1 MKERLQKIIS
11 AHGVASRRAAEK
23 MILDGRVSVDGQVA
37 TLGMSA
43 DPARQSVEIDGQPLG
58 APPEH
63 VYIMLYKP
71 RGYVTTMSDDRGRSR
86 TVSTLVDCGAR
97 VYPAGRLDMASE
109 GLLIMTNDGEAALAL
124 THPRKLV
131 DKAYR
136 VTVDYADDAKIAALR
151 AMDELDGQTII
162 LPSVSVL
169 SQNGERWRIEI
180 IIHEGKNR
188 QIRRMCEQ
196 QGMVV
201 RRLKRVR
208 IGELK
213 LGMLSPG
220 EWRYLNSAEIDYLK
234 SLR

>member
-1 MKERLQKIIS
+1 
-11 AHGVASRRAAEK
+11 
-23 MILDGRVSVDGQVA
+23 MILDGRVSVDGEQA

-43 DPARQSVEIDGQPLG
+43 DPDAQTIEIDGLPLS

-71 RGYVTTMSDDRGRSR
+71 RGYVTTMSDERGRSR
-86 TVSTLVDCGAR
+86 TVGTLVDCGTR
-97 VYPAGRLDMASE
+97 VYPVGRLDMASE

-136 VTVDYADDAKIAALR
+136 VTVEPASDEKIAALA
-151 AMDELDGQTII
+151 AMGELDGERIV
-162 LPSVSVL
+162 PPGVDVL
-169 SQNGERWRIEI
+169 SRNGERWRIEMV
-180 IIHEGKNR
+180 IHEGKNR

-196 QGMVV
+196 QGMAVK
-201 RRLKRVR
+201 RLKRVR

-220 EWRYLNSAEIDYLK
+220 EWRYLDREETDYIK